1 MGRQRGGPDSGAL
14 SGTGRRHRAIFL
26 PLLVAA
32 TVALS
37 GCYSKKERAQ
47 QHYEAAISLLTKGDT
62 ARAVVELR
70 NVFQLDPSHHD
81 ARATYARLL
90 LKQGRRQEAF
100 TQFQRLV
107 EQYPKDLEGNRT
119 LAELALD
126 QDQFDMAQRY
136 ATEAA
141 TIAPKDPGTEGVGL
155 SLRYHAALQSG
166 DAAEQAQVV
175 TAAKALLATSPD
187 VMTARRIV
195 IDADIRAKDWKAALD
210 ATDAGLK
217 QTPDDALLAQF
228 RLGLLAKLGDDAATE
243 AQLRDMVTRF
253 PKDATLPRALVAWY
267 VEHNKL
273 DAAEAFLRSRIDPAS
288 QDPAARLALV
298 QFLDLHRGRAMAEV
312 ELKRQLAAP
321 APTDK
326 TALVAVQ
333 AGYDFAAGHVA
344 QAIEALNQVVGQE
357 KPTPTQAAAAVL
369 LARMQDQSGD
379 HKAAQATVE
388 AVLKADPNQ
397 IDAIRLK
404 AGWLIDADRTGD
416 ALVLLRSGLSVAPKD
431 PGLLDMMARAYA
443 RDGNPGLERDTLRQ
457 AVDAT
462 GHAPAQVL
470 RYVEILMREKDYAA
484 ADQTLTTALSLHPDA
499 PVLLAA
505 LGNLHVTRKD
515 WTAAEDNARKLF
527 AIDTPQAQGAAEA
540 LKARILAGQ
549 NDRAALT
556 AYLQG
561 LAQKG
566 GATGVDAQ
574 LALIVQDVKSG
585 RMPEALAK
593 ATAVQGAAP
602 DDPRPVMIHAAILT
616 AMKRGH
622 EAVAELDAALT
633 RSPKQAALWTE
644 LYRITGETAGDGAA
658 ADVLRRGLAELPR
671 DRTLLWLNAGAL
683 ERAGDVPGAI
693 AIYEGLYQRYSDD
706 PVIAN
711 NLASLLASSRTD
723 ATSLARAATIARRLQ
738 DSPVPAF
745 QDTVGW
751 IAFRQGQTEQ
761 ALQRLEPAAKAMPQD
776 AGVQYHLG
784 RVYEALGRTAEARA
798 RFLAAQTLLAAVPAS
813 AQPDWRADLE
823 ARLAKT
829 AQP

>member
-1 MGRQRGGPDSGAL
+1 M
-14 SGTGRRHRAIFL
+14 
-26 PLLVAA
+26 PLLLAA

-47 QHYEAAISLLTKGDT
+47 QHYEAAISLLGKGDM

-70 NVFQLDPSHHD
+70 NVFQLDPAHHD

-90 LKQGRRQEAF
+90 LKEGRRQEAF

-107 EQYPKDLEGNRT
+107 EQYPRDLEGNRT

-126 QDQFDMAQRY
+126 QDQFDLAQRY
-136 ATEAA
+136 FTTAA
-141 TIAPKDPGTEGVGL
+141 AISPKDPGTEGVGL

-166 DAAEQAQVV
+166 DATEQANVV
-175 TAAKALLATSPD
+175 AAARTLLTASPD

-195 IDADIRAKDWKAALD
+195 IDAAIRAKDWKTALE

-217 QTPDDALLAQF
+217 QAPEDALLAQF
-228 RLGLLAKLGDDAATE
+228 RLGLLARLGDDAATE
-243 AQLRDMVTRF
+243 AQLKDMVTRF

-267 VEHNKL
+267 VEHGKL
-273 DAAEAFLRSRIDPAS
+273 DLAEAFLRSRIDPAS

-298 QFLDLHRGRAMAEV
+298 QFLDLHRGRAAAEA
-312 ELKRQLAAP
+312 ELKRALAA
-321 APTDK
+321 AEPTDK

-333 AGYDFAAGHVA
+333 AGYDFTAGHVA
-344 QAIEALNQVVGQE
+344 QAIAALKQVVGQE

-379 HKAAQATVE
+379 HKGAQATVD

-404 AGWLIDADRTGD
+404 AGWLIDEDHTGD

-431 PGLLDMMARAYA
+431 PGLLDVMARAYA

-470 RYVEILMREKDYAA
+470 RYVEVLMRAQDYAA
-484 ADQTLTTALSLHPDA
+484 ADQTLTTALALHPKD
-499 PVLLAA
+499 PSLLAA

-515 WTAAEDNARKLF
+515 WASAEDDLRRLS
-527 AIDTPQAQGAAEA
+527 AIGSPQAQGAAEV

-549 NDRAALT
+549 NDREALT
-556 AYLQG
+556 TYLQG

-574 LALIVQDVKSG
+574 LALIVQDVKAG
-585 RMPEALAK
+585 QMPQALDK
-593 ATAVQGAAP
+593 AVALRGIAP
-602 DDPRPVMIHAAILT
+602 DDPRPVMIQAAILMT
-616 AMKRGH
+616 LKRGKD
-622 EAVAELDAALT
+622 AVAELSAALT
-633 RSPKQAALWTE
+633 RMPKQSALWAE
-644 LYRITGETAGDGAA
+644 LYRITAQTGGNAA
-658 ADVLRRGLAELPR
+658 ADDVLARGLAELPQ
-671 DRTLLWLNAGAL
+671 DRSLLWLKAGAL
-683 ERAGDVPGAI
+683 EQAGDAPGAI
-693 AIYEGLYQRYSDD
+693 AIYEKLYQRASDN

-723 ATSLARAATIARRLQ
+723 AESLARAATIARRLQ
-738 DSPVPAF
+738 DSAIPAF

-751 IAFRQGQTEQ
+751 
-761 ALQRLEPAAKAMPQD
+761 
-776 AGVQYHLG
+776 
-784 RVYEALGRTAEARA
+784 
-798 RFLAAQTLLAAVPAS
+798 
-813 AQPDWRADLE
+813 
-823 ARLAKT
+823 
-829 AQP
+829 